1 MKIHILGIAGTMTAP
16 LAVALKKEGHIV
28 TGSDQEKIY
37 PPISTILK
45 KADIKINSSKIDSN
59 IDLAIIGSSFSSFKK
74 TKEEFDQIK
83 KLKIKYIS
91 ASEFIAQNLGKENS
105 ILIAGTYG
113 KTTISSLVSWIFNQA
128 NLNPN
133 YMFGGKSLN
142 HFPSVN
148 ISPSNWSIIEADE
161 SIHGLDTQAKFLYY
175 PVKFLLLTSAD
186 WEHKD
191 SYSTEIENFNAFK
204 KLILKVPN
212 DGILFI
218 NSKGYQ
224 TKELSL
230 YSKSK
235 IITYNSPTSDY
246 FIKDIKI
253 KKNYTVLLCQ
263 TPKNIIEIKTKLI
276 GQFNFENILAAITI
290 SDSLNIP
297 QTKIKQAIFKYKGI
311 NRRIEKNY
319 DHKNIMIF
327 DDFAQ
332 SPNRIKS
339 TIEAVKLHFPKN
351 KIKVLYQPH
360 ASFIQHQES
369 LKEFKHVFDSVSE
382 VVLSKL
388 SFNNKIKKNNRVTA
402 KNFKEIIGDKLIYL
416 PIDEDICSFYQKN
429 LTKGDILINM
439 SSGGLSGNKIIK
451 SIINSLK

>member
-1 MKIHILGIAGTMTAP
+1 MKIHILGIAGTMTAS
-16 LAVALKKEGHIV
+16 LAVALKREGHIV
-28 TGSDQEKIY
+28 SGSDQEKIY

-45 KADIKINSSKIDSN
+45 KANIKINSSKIDSD
-59 IDLAIIGSSFSSFKK
+59 IDLAIIGSSFSNFKR

-83 KLKIKYIS
+83 KLKIKYVS
-91 ASEFIAQNLGKENS
+91 ASEFVAQNLGKENS

-113 KTTISSLVSWIFNQA
+113 KTTISSLVSWIFDQA
-128 NLNPN
+128 NLKPN
-133 YMFGGKSLN
+133 YMFGGKALN
-142 HFPSVN
+142 RFPSVN
-148 ISPSNWSIIEADE
+148 NSPSNWSIIEADE
-161 SIHGLDTQAKFLYY
+161 SINGLDTQAKFLYY

-204 KLILKVPN
+204 KLILNIPK

-235 IITYNSPTSDY
+235 IITYNSSTSDY

-253 KKNYTVLLCQ
+253 KKNYTILFCQ

-290 SDSLNIP
+290 TDSLNIP
-297 QTKIKQAIFKYKGI
+297 QTKIKQAILKFKGI
-311 NRRIEKNY
+311 NRRIEKIY
-319 DHKNIMIF
+319 DYKKIIIF

-360 ASFIQHQES
+360 ASFIQHKKS
-369 LKEFKHVFDSVSE
+369 LKEFKNVFDSVSE

-402 KNFKEIIGDKLIYL
+402 KNFKEVIGDKLIYL
-416 PIDEDICSFYQKN
+416 PVDEDIPSFYQKN
-429 LTKGDILINM
+429 LTPGDILINM

>member
-1 MKIHILGIAGTMTAP
+1 MTAS
-16 LAVALKKEGHIV
+16 LATALKKEGYII

-37 PPISTILK
+37 PPVSTILK
-45 KADIKINSSKIDSN
+45 KANININSSKIDSI
-59 IDLAIIGSSFSSFKK
+59 IDLAIIGSSFSNFQK
-74 TKEEFDQIK
+74 TKEEFEQIK
-83 KLKIKYIS
+83 KLNIKYIS
-91 ASEFIAQNLGKENS
+91 ASKFIAQNLIKENS

-113 KTTISSLVSWIFNQA
+113 KTTISSLVSWILSKT

-133 YMFGGKSLN
+133 YMFGGKALN
-142 HFPSVN
+142 RFPSVN

-204 KLILKVPN
+204 KLVLNIPI

-218 NSKGYQ
+218 NSQGYQ

-246 FIKDIKI
+246 FIKNIKI
-253 KKNYTVLLCQ
+253 KKDFSILDIK
-263 TPKNIIEIKTKLI
+263 TPRNIIRIKTKLI

-290 SDSLNIP
+290 VDSLNIP
-297 QTKIKQAIFKYKGI
+297 QIKIKQAISKFKGI
-311 NRRIEKNY
+311 NRRIEKIY
-319 DHKNIMIF
+319 DHKDIIII

-332 SPNRIKS
+332 SSNRIKS
-339 TIEAVKLHFPKN
+339 TIAAIKFHYPKN
-351 KIKVLYQPH
+351 NIKVLYQPH
-360 ASFIQHQES
+360 ASFIQHRES
-369 LKEFKHVFDSVSE
+369 LKEFKNVFDSVSE

-388 SFNNKIKKNNRVTA
+388 SFNNKIEKINRVTA
-402 KNFKEIIGDKLIYL
+402 KDFKKIIGNKLIYL
-416 PIDEDICSFYQKN
+416 PIDEDICFFYKKN
-429 LTKGDILINM
+429 LKKGDILINM
-439 SSGGLSGNKIIK
+439 SSGGFSGNKIIK
-451 SIINSLK
+451 SIINYLK